1 MALRRNAGIRHKST
15 LQSATGI
22 QSPNLV
28 QKSMG
33 MSAGAFN
40 TREFFHGATQA
51 AMQNARVG
59 FQLLAFA
66 VPALLMAWGISSHSA
81 WPWVLA
87 VLGVAVAM
95 GVGSFSVHAAVGENP
110 FSRTAGWL

>member
-1 MALRRNAGIRHKST
+1 MCIRARRRNAGIRHKST

-22 QSPNLV
+22 QSATLV

-40 TREFFHGATQA
+40 TREFFHGASHA
-51 AMQNARVG
+51 AMRNARLG

-66 VPALLMAWGISSHSA
+66 VPILLMPVSYTHLTLPTRDLVQI
-81 WPWVLA
+81 
-87 VLGVAVAM
+87 
-95 GVGSFSVHAAVGENP
+95 
-110 FSRTAGWL
+110 